1 MDHVSREFCL
11 RLPALAATPWVV
23 LKMRAQEMRWR
34 GAARV
39 EAINL
44 AEIVGEPDHNEER
57 ISDYRLAE
65 LFLAITLSPTSMESW
80 VSAA

>member
-23 LKMRAQEMRWR
+23 LKLRAQDMQWR

-39 EAINL
+39 EAIHL
-44 AEIVGEPDHNEER
+44 AEIVGEPARR
-57 ISDYRLAE
+57 IAR
-65 LFLAITLSPTSMESW
+65 AISMGQY
-80 VSAA
+80 